1 MNENQSSYRFFE
13 QFMTIT
19 LFVTLAFFLMYL
31 IMAGCGVVAM
41 KIVFA
46 ILVLLLCA
54 ACLFVLYTSKEWLKP
69 RSLWLTAAYASV
81 VICTIVSLL
90 SKYPAPSD
98 PDLTPPFWRSLFYRC
113 SHIENSC
120 IYYLHF
126 ILAFFIYTG
135 YNNRKMQRC
144 APMKDLSLLVWLTQL
159 GISVAVPPVLLIFLA
174 SWLRNQFG
182 WGSWVIWVAIALGI
196 YAAITGLVSSVK
208 TLMRLTQ
215 DKKKEAPPV
224 AFNEHN

>member
-90 SKYPAPSD
+90 SKYPAP
-98 PDLTPPFWRSLFYRC
+98 
-113 SHIENSC
+113 
-120 IYYLHF
+120 
-126 ILAFFIYTG
+126 
-135 YNNRKMQRC
+135 
-144 APMKDLSLLVWLTQL
+144 
-159 GISVAVPPVLLIFLA
+159 
-174 SWLRNQFG
+174 
-182 WGSWVIWVAIALGI
+182 
-196 YAAITGLVSSVK
+196 
-208 TLMRLTQ
+208 
-215 DKKKEAPPV
+215 
-224 AFNEHN
+224 